1 MATRGQLII
10 ELDGHLVQTV
20 DLLAIK
26 LMIGRTPDND
36 LALPAAQVSRRHA
49 EIQIEKEG
57 PVLTDLGSVNGT
69 FIGGL
74 RLLPHQPRLLTDGEV
89 FEIGP
94 YLIFYRSPQPIEPVG
109 IVTPDELNRTIE
121 QKREPTASLRT
132 AIAEEVLLPALIKP
146 PRQTWPAELTT
157 READSAYLRHLP
169 AVFQD
174 SDFLRRFLLIFEQ
187 IWEPMEQRQDEIAMY
202 FDPRTCPASLL
213 DWLASWLDLKINPD
227 WPEGRM
233 RALLADAVELYRW
246 RGTKYGLVR
255 MIEICTGQVV
265 EITETEAPFVFHI
278 KLKPAKDD
286 GLKKDL
292 IEELIRTHKPAHA
305 GYEFEVQTWKT

>member
-1 MATRGQLII
+1 METRGQLII

-26 LMIGRTPDND
+26 LTIGRTPDND

-69 FIGGL
+69 FIGGV
-74 RLLPHQPRLLTDGEV
+74 RLLPHQPRLLIDGEV

-94 YLIFYRSPQPIEPVG
+94 YLVFYRSAQQVEQ
-109 IVTPDELNRTIE
+109 VTPDEVNRTIE
-121 QKREPTASLRT
+121 QKLEPAPSVRSGF
-132 AIAEEVLLPALIKP
+132 EEEALLAALIKP

-157 READSAYLRHLP
+157 READSAYLQHLP

-187 IWEPMEQRQDEIAMY
+187 IREPMEQRQDEIAMY
-202 FDPRTCPASLL
+202 FDPRTCPASML
-213 DWLASWLDLKINPD
+213 DWLAGWLDLKLNPD

-278 KLKPAKDD
+278 KLKLAKDD

-305 GYEFEVQTWKT
+305 GYEFEVQTWKG